1 MHTPPDEKNHRQPAP
16 CRGARRLLMVAV
28 SASML
33 LVLTTA
39 ADLLLR
45 NARQDDGG
53 AGAWMKAMTL
63 SAPALWTAGS
73 PMRHPETV
81 HPGVDLRF
89 SAGLVTAP

>member
-1 MHTPPDEKNHRQPAP
+1 MQITPEEKNHPQPAP

-33 LVLTTA
+33 LVLATA

-45 NARQDDGG
+45 VAPQDDGG
-53 AGAWMKAMTL
+53 ASAWMKAMTL

-73 PMRHPETV
+73 PQRHPETV

>member
-1 MHTPPDEKNHRQPAP
+1 MHHALAEKNYRYPAP
-16 CRGARRLLMVAV
+16 CRGARRLLIIAAT
-28 SASML
+28 ASML
-33 LVLTTA
+33 LGFATA
-39 ADLLLR
+39 ADLLR
-45 NARQDDGG
+45 RPVHQNNSAS
-53 AGAWMKAMTL
+53 AWMRTMNL